1 MPTSG
6 GIYYADAATGS
17 ETNGYADIVNIAP
30 SIALSP
36 YNQAGDN
43 TAFLSTIE
51 AGWTFRLQIDA
62 SNYIEFVITWCAPVN
77 AHYEFHCSSRT
88 TVGTCPDLEYYELFA
103 DAPGPPTPTVSIAL
117 ASSSIA
123 ENGGET
129 AVIATLDITS
139 SSTVTVNLAYTGT
152 ASNGAD
158 YSRSGTS
165 ITISAGETSGSASIT
180 SIDDTTFEGSETV
193 IVDVSSVTNGTENGI
208 QQVTLTITDNDTA
221 PTVSIALASS
231 SIAENGGTTAVIAT
245 LSNPSTQEV
254 TVNLGYTG
262 TASNGTDYS
271 RSGTTITI
279 AAGSTSGSAS
289 ITSIDDTT
297 FEGSETV
304 IVDVS
309 SVTNGTENG
318 IQQVTLTITD
328 NEQTARYGHVVALGV
343 DGECVIPRAFAGE
356 TLRGGE
362 LIGGDPGPTICARVI
377 SEPESL
383 GGAGRNLLRYDVAS
397 ARVWAGV
404 HDGTGNDPEAL
415 SGWSNKTDAIDLDE
429 AITTALPWSGDH
441 NGYNFA
447 WQIPDELLDLVSV
460 GDWLVVDIALD
471 LESGDVCRV
480 RFTARMVS
488 EGV

>member
-1 MPTSG
+1 MPIASG
-6 GIYYADAATGS
+6 GVWFGNGSIGS
-17 ETNGYADIVNIAP
+17 ETDGYIDIVNLATPGAVAI
-30 SIALSP
+30 SP
-36 YNQAGDN
+36 YSQAGD
-43 TAFLSTIE
+43 ASSFLESL
-51 AGWTFRLQIDA
+51 AGSFLRLQIDA
-62 SNYIEFVITWCAPVN
+62 ENYREGVVASISLVGAHYELFWSYYADFGTLADLNYIELFVIT
-77 AHYEFHCSSRT
+77 
-88 TVGTCPDLEYYELFA
+88 PD
-103 DAPGPPTPTVSIAL
+103 PSVSL
-117 ASSSIA
+117 SLGGSSIA
-123 ENGGET
+123 ENGGST

-139 SSTVTVNLAYTGT
+139 SSTVTVNLAYSGT
-152 ASNGAD
+152 ASNGTD

-165 ITISAGETSGSASIT
+165 ITVWPGSTSGSASIT

-193 IVDVSSVTNGTENGI
+193 IVDVSSVTNGTENGT
-208 QQVTLTITDNDTA
+208 QQVTLTITDNDSA
-221 PTVSIALASS
+221 PSVSIALASS
-231 SIAENGGTTAVIAT
+231 SIAENGGETAVIAT
-245 LSNPSTQEV
+245 LSNPSTQTV
-254 TVNLGYTG
+254 TVNLAYSG

-318 IQQVTLTITD
+318 TQQVTLTITD

-362 LIGGDPGPTICARVI
+362 LIGVDPGPTICARVI
-377 SEPESL
+377 SEPETL
-383 GGAGRNLLRYDVAS
+383 GGSGRNLLRYDIAA

-404 HDGTGNDPEAL
+404 HDGTGNNPEVL

-488 EGV
+488 EGVY